1 MSSWISDGTDITS
14 QIERLFSGAHTRLV
28 PTILPEDATG
38 KIAFRSYTTKD
49 AKPNV
54 GIGTSSSLFSSIYDV
69 CNWLILDSFLWGG
82 LATDLFALMLR
93 KMERLRL

>member
-1 MSSWISDGTDITS
+1 
-14 QIERLFSGAHTRLV
+14 V
-28 PTILPEDATG
+28 PTILPG

-54 GIGTSSSLFSSIYDV
+54 GIGASSSLFSSIYDV
-69 CNWLILDSFLWGG
+69 GNWLILDSFLWGG

-93 KMERLRL
+93 KIERLRL